1 MGTRGVKVKELKEKF
16 DPIVIQRDGNRCFV
30 CGLMA
35 NDVHEI
41 ISKSQFS
48 TSELENCI
56 TPRNMVSLCRGH
68 HVMVQGNKQAS
79 ANLLRALA
87 EMYKYDYTDYPF
99 SWYVAEE

>member
-1 MGTRGVKVKELKEKF
+1 MGKRGELVKELKEKF
-16 DPIVIQRDGNRCFV
+16 DPIVIQRDGNRCLI
-30 CGLMA
+30 CGSRA

-56 TPRNMVSLCRGH
+56 TPKNMVSLCRMH
-68 HVMVQGNKQAS
+68 HSISQGDKHAS

-87 EMYKYDYTDYPF
+87 KKYKYDYADYPF
-99 SWYVAEE
+99 SWYVTEE

>member
-1 MGTRGVKVKELKEKF
+1 MGIRGEKVQELKERF
-16 DPIVIQRDGNRCFV
+16 DPVVIQRDGNRCFV
-30 CGLMA
+30 CGLTA

-56 TPRNMVSLCRGH
+56 TPKNMVSLCRGH
-68 HVMVQGNKQAS
+68 HAMSQGNKQAS

-87 EMYKYDYTDYPF
+87 KAYGYEYDDYPF
-99 SWYVAEE
+99 SWYTNEE

>member
-1 MGTRGVKVKELKEKF
+1 MGIRGERVKELKERF
-16 DPIVIQRDGNRCFV
+16 DPVVIQRDGSRCFI
-30 CGLMA
+30 CGERA

-56 TPRNMVSLCRGH
+56 TPKNMVSLCRMH
-68 HVMVQGNKQAS
+68 HSISQGNKRAS

-87 EMYKYDYTDYPF
+87 KKYNYDYTEYPF
-99 SWYVAEE
+99 SWFVLEE